1 MTSYGGFPRPA
12 RGPRR
17 LVCVFG
23 AYTTLIVKPPI
34 TISDLILATAAA
46 GTAISMPDMPVVS
59 RTCSSRCNAPPKSNL

>member
-1 MTSYGGFPRPA
+1 VTSHAGSLGSA
-12 RGPRR
+12 RGQRR

-34 TISDLILATAAA
+34 TISDLILAAVVA

-59 RTCSSRCNAPPKSNL
+59 CTCASRCNAPPKSNL